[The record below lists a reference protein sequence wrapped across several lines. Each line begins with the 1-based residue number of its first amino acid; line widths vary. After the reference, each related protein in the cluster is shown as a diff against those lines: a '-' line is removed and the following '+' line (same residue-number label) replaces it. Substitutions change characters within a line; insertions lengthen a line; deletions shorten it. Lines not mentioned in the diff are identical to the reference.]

1 MLVDSLPMLKSY
13 TFILLLILQLSTK
26 AQISLEGLFTE
37 PKLTADT
44 LYFPFEDGIQLIVIN
59 YYDTWERQV
68 AYKEAM
74 QPRGM
79 SWAAVMGPPPKNMYL
94 FRNTE
99 GKIVKTYHGISD
111 GRGLKGMDY
120 FNAGLIY
127 LYGLRD
133 FTEYHGYL
141 KYYEINEQVGLIN
154 TKGEV
159 VVPAVYDD
167 IRRYQDL
174 DGDWEKLIIEKD
186 GYFGFLDT
194 NLNVLF
200 PPIYRCSSDTNYYG
214 YPEHNILNDSFIKVY
229 KNGKCG
235 LIDENGVVLIDFKYD
250 NLLPIHDSMIVG
262 LINKELINPNQ
273 YFWNNVQACE
283 IYDVKFNLIT
293 SLDEYDHIEYNG
305 IKRFIVKKG
314 NLVGVVNHKGK
325 VIIPIE
331 YNSLAPQDNNY
342 YVVKGNKS
350 GVISLEG
357 KVLIPIEYECNM
369 YFYEPAIY
377 VTQNGLIGVYSN
389 KYQLIAEPQY
399 KQRYWEM
406 GKFML
411 VRPDGSKGF
420 VLHQK
425 GGSYYQSPE
434 GEVVKME

>member
-1 MLVDSLPMLKSY
+1 MLKIH
-13 TFILLLILQLSTK
+13 TLILWLIVSISIK
-26 AQISLEGLFTE
+26 AQISFEVLFTE
-37 PKLTADT
+37 PKATADT
-44 LYFPFEDGIQLIVIN
+44 LYFPFEDGVQLIVIN

-68 AYKEAM
+68 AFKEAM
-74 QPRGM
+74 QPRGL
-79 SWAAVMGPPPKNMYL
+79 SWAAIMGPAPKNMYL

-99 GKIVKTYHGISD
+99 GKIVKTYNGVTD
-111 GRGLKGMDY
+111 GKGLKGMDY
-120 FNAGLIY
+120 DNTGIFL
-127 LYGLRD
+127 LQGLRD
-133 FTEYHGYL
+133 LTEYNRHL
-141 KYYEINEQVGLIN
+141 KYYDLNDQVGLIN
-154 TKGEV
+154 TRGDI

-167 IRRYQDL
+167 IRRYQDF
-174 DGDWEKLIIEKD
+174 DGEWEKLIIEKD
-186 GYFGFLDT
+186 GYFGFLDS
-194 NLNVLF
+194 NLNILF

-214 YPEHNILNDSFIKVY
+214 YPEHNILNGQYIKVF
-229 KNGKCG
+229 KEGKCG
-235 LIDENGVVLIDFKYD
+235 LINDHGDVLIDFKYD
-250 NLLPIHDSMIVG
+250 NLLLIHDSMIVG
-262 LINKELINPNQ
+262 LLNKELINPNQ

-283 IYDVKFNLIT
+283 IYDDKFNLIT
-293 SLDEYDHIEYNG
+293 SLDHYDQIEYNG
-305 IKRFIVKKG
+305 IKRFIVKKD

-369 YFYEPAIY
+369 YFYDPAIY
-377 VTQNGLIGVYSN
+377 VTKNGLIGVYSDN
-389 KYQLIAEPQY
+389 YQLIAEPQY

-411 VRPDGSKGF
+411 IRPDGSIGF

-434 GEVVKME
+434 GEVIKFD

>member
-1 MLVDSLPMLKSY
+1 MLKTS
-13 TFILLLILQLSTK
+13 TLILWLIVSISIK
-26 AQISLEGLFTE
+26 AQISFELLFTE
-37 PKLTADT
+37 PKATADT
-44 LYFPFEDGIQLIVIN
+44 LYFPFEDGVQLIVIN

-68 AYKEAM
+68 AFKEAM

-79 SWAAVMGPPPKNMYL
+79 SWAAVMGPAPKNMYL

-99 GKIVKTYHGISD
+99 GKIVKTYNGVSD
-111 GRGLKGMDY
+111 GKRLKGMDY
-120 FNAGLIY
+120 DNSGIFL
-127 LYGLRD
+127 LQGLRD
-133 FTEYHGYL
+133 FTEYNRHL
-141 KYYEINEQVGLIN
+141 KYYDLNDQVGLIN
-154 TKGEV
+154 TRGDI

-167 IRRYQDL
+167 IRRYQDF
-174 DGDWEKLIIEKD
+174 DGEWEKLIIEKD
-186 GYFGFLDT
+186 GYFGFLDS

-214 YPEHNILNDSFIKVY
+214 YPEHNILNGQYIKVF
-229 KNGKCG
+229 KEGKCG
-235 LIDENGVVLIDFKYD
+235 LINDHGDVLIDFKYD
-250 NLLPIHDSMIVG
+250 NLLLIHDSMIVG
-262 LINKELINPNQ
+262 LLNKELINPNQ

-283 IYDVKFNLIT
+283 IYDDKFNLIT
-293 SLDEYDHIEYNG
+293 SLDEYDQIEYNG
-305 IKRFIVKKG
+305 IKRFIVKKD

-369 YFYEPAIY
+369 YFYDPAIY
-377 VTQNGLIGVYSN
+377 VTKNGLIGVYSD

-434 GEVVKME
+434 GEVIKFD

>member
-1 MLVDSLPMLKSY
+1 M
-13 TFILLLILQLSTK
+13 
-26 AQISLEGLFTE
+26 
-37 PKLTADT
+37 
-44 LYFPFEDGIQLIVIN
+44 
-59 YYDTWERQV
+59 
-68 AYKEAM
+68 
-74 QPRGM
+74 
-79 SWAAVMGPPPKNMYL
+79 
-94 FRNTE
+94 
-99 GKIVKTYHGISD
+99 
-111 GRGLKGMDY
+111 
-120 FNAGLIY
+120 
-127 LYGLRD
+127 
-133 FTEYHGYL
+133 
-141 KYYEINEQVGLIN
+141 
-154 TKGEV
+154 
-159 VVPAVYDD
+159 
-167 IRRYQDL
+167 
-174 DGDWEKLIIEKD
+174 IIGKD